1 VTGLTDFWE
10 VEEERVGCS
19 WVKSSSNPSV
29 FFCIA
34 DAILALFNHDKTR
47 GLRLLIKWEDINLC
61 DCTKGQ
67 GKG

>member
-1 VTGLTDFWE
+1 MADLADFWE
-10 VEEERVGCS
+10 GEEERMGCS

-34 DAILALFNHDKTR
+34 DEILALFNHYKTR
-47 GLRLLIKWEDINLC
+47 DLPLLIKLEDINLC

>member
-1 VTGLTDFWE
+1 MADLADFWE
-10 VEEERVGCS
+10 GEEERMECS

-34 DAILALFNHDKTR
+34 DAILALFNHYKTR
-47 GLRLLIKWEDINLC
+47 GLPLLIKLEDINLC

>member
-1 VTGLTDFWE
+1 M
-10 VEEERVGCS
+10 GCS

-34 DAILALFNHDKTR
+34 DKILALFNHYKTR
-47 GLRLLIKWEDINLC
+47 GLPLLIKLEDINLC